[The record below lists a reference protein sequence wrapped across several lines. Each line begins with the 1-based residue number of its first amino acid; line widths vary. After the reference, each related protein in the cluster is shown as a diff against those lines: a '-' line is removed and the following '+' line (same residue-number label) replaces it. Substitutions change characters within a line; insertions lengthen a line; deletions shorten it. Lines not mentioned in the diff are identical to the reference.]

1 MTGWLCRVCVCVCLC
16 AVDNRDLLTPAPLD
30 KDGKRT
36 AAHPVK
42 GVDFDPS
49 PYRVLRRI
57 LLDYL
62 EVDPGMYLLLP
73 GMKSAL
79 LA

>member
-1 MTGWLCRVCVCVCLC
+1 MYSFIMIFFGLFIICHAFI
-16 AVDNRDLLTPAPLD
+16 AVDNRDLLAPLPL
-30 KDGKRT
+30 KDGRRGGSVL
-36 AAHPVK
+36 VK

-62 EVDPGMYLLLP
+62 EVDPGIY
-73 GMKSAL
+73 KCINITN
-79 LA
+79 

>member
-1 MTGWLCRVCVCVCLC
+1 MLC
-16 AVDNRDLLTPAPLD
+16 AVDNRELLAPPSEENALD
-30 KDGKRT
+30 
-36 AAHPVK
+36 AQPVK

-62 EVDPGMYLLLP
+62 EVDPGTTT
-73 GMKSAL
+73 
-79 LA
+79 